1 VNARALAD
9 ADASPPIRALRSAQL
24 GERLFATRTADL
36 IALEDGWLVKLYRG
50 DVAFEAIA
58 AQHRID
64 ALVAATGLP
73 LPRVQAELVHVFDK
87 DRYGI
92 VYERIDGVSMA
103 TQMKRHPLQLFRH
116 ADALAR
122 LHADIHAQRGAAELP
137 SLKQRLAAKLAADS
151 PLAASRRRHLQGM
164 LDGLPDGD
172 ALCHGDF
179 HWENVI
185 VGASQPVAIDWSD
198 ASRGDPLC
206 DVARSWVLCG
216 FNDQCGRW
224 TVRQVCRLF
233 CRIYVRDYLRRS
245 GRDGRHVAAWQL
257 VNAAARMQE
266 AITPLE
272 KTMLLDHLN
281 TRLASVPT

>member
-1 VNARALAD
+1 MNARAEAIVGTTT
-9 ADASPPIRALRSAQL
+9 PIRALRSARL

-36 IALEDGWLVKLYRG
+36 IALEDGWLLKLYRG

-64 ALVAATGLP
+64 ALVAVTGLP
-73 LPRVQAELVHVFDK
+73 LPRVQPELVHVFDQ

-116 ADALAR
+116 ADALAG
-122 LHADIHAQRGAAELP
+122 LHVDIHARLGVAELP

-151 PLAASRRRHLQGM
+151 PLAANRRRHLQIM

-185 VGASQPVAIDWSD
+185 VGPSRRVAIDWSD

-233 CRIYVRDYLRRS
+233 CKVYVRDYLRRS

-272 KTMLLDHLN
+272 RRMLLDYLN
-281 TRLASVPT
+281 ARLASVPT